1 MAEISVARRYV
12 RALFDAA
19 IRAQAIDQV
28 EADLKAVDQILRAV
42 PRLGRVLHAPTI
54 AGPRKRAL
62 LDTAFSG
69 RVGDLTLRFLH
80 LVVDRRREDALPELY
95 NEFRALA
102 DQHRGIVSVEVTSA
116 VPLSDAEREA
126 LAQSLSRRTSKKVQL
141 VVQVDEALIGGLQL
155 RMGDTIVDGSVRT
168 RLARLRERL
177 LGQRL

>member
-1 MAEISVARRYV
+1 MAETAVARRYV

-19 IRAQAIDQV
+19 IRAQAVDQV

-42 PRLGRVLHAPTI
+42 PRLARVLHAPTI
-54 AGPRKRAL
+54 AGSRKRAL

-69 RVGDLTLRFLH
+69 RVGALTLRFLH
-80 LVVDRRREDALPELY
+80 LVVTRGREDALPELY

-102 DQHRGIVSVEVTSA
+102 DEHRGLVTVQVTSA
-116 VPLSDAEREA
+116 VALSDAERDA
-126 LAQSLSRRTSKKVQL
+126 LAASLSQKTGKKVQL
-141 VVQVDEALIGGLQL
+141 TVRVDESLLGGIQL
-155 RMGDTIVDGSVRT
+155 RIGDTIVDGSVRT